1 MAIAALVLGIVGL
14 VISFIP
20 GISIVG
26 PICAIVGV
34 VLGVIAR
41 KKAKEAGQ
49 PTGMATAGMILSIIC
64 LAIAV
69 VSVIVAAVCVAQVA
83 NAVGQLGAAF
93 GDAAFSGM

>member
-49 PTGMATAGMILSIIC
+49 PTGMATAGMIL
-64 LAIAV
+64 AIAV

-83 NAVGQLGAAF
+83 NAVGELGAAF